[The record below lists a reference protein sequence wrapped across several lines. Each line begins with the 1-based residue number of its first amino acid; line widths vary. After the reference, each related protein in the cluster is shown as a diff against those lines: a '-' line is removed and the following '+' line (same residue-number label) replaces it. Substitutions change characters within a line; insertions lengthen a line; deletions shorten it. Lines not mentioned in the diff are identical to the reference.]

1 MARGSIIKPCGPA
14 IRLLGLCRDL
24 ACILRG
30 LRYNRAAP
38 VLTVT
43 CEEQEN
49 LMSKDYFFT
58 SESVSEGHPDKVADQ
73 ISDAILDAIL
83 SQDPGAR
90 VAAETLV
97 TTGLVV
103 LAGEITTNA
112 QVNYA
117 KVARETVRSIGY
129 ADPHLRFDADGCSV
143 HICYGQQ
150 SANIAQGVDRA
161 SDDYLNQGAGDQGL
175 MFGYACDETPSLMPL
190 PIYLAHRLVERQAAL
205 RKTGQL
211 PWLRPDAKSQVTL
224 KYLDGKP
231 YAIDTVVLST
241 QHSPDYSAVDTQAKL
256 KEAVIEAIIKPVL
269 PPELIKGEVN
279 YLVNP
284 TGCFEIGGPH
294 GDAGLTGRK
303 IIVDTYGGAAPHGG
317 GAFSGKDP
325 SKVDR
330 SAAYAARY
338 VAKNIV
344 AAGLARKCLVQVS
357 YAIGVAKPTSI
368 MVETY
373 GTGTVSDA
381 HLTALVSTHFDLR
394 PKGIV
399 QMLNLLRPI
408 YRKTAAYGHFGRED
422 ADFSWEHTDKAE
434 ALRADA
440 SPKPAPKRPAATQK
454 TPADAAP
461 RKSAPRRKAP
471 ASKG

>member
-1 MARGSIIKPCGPA
+1 
-14 IRLLGLCRDL
+14 
-24 ACILRG
+24 
-30 LRYNRAAP
+30 
-38 VLTVT
+38 
-43 CEEQEN
+43 
-49 LMSKDYFFT
+49 MSDYLFT

-83 SQDPGAR
+83 TQDPAAR

-97 TTGLVV
+97 STGLVV
-103 LAGEITTNA
+103 LAGEITTHA
-112 QVNYA
+112 HVNYA
-117 KVARETVRSIGY
+117 KVAREAIRGIGY
-129 ADPHLRFDADGCSV
+129 ADPELRFDADGCSV
-143 HICYGQQ
+143 HVCYGQQ

-190 PIYLAHRLVERQAAL
+190 PIYLSHRLVERQAML
-205 RKTGQL
+205 RKDGRL

-224 KYLDGKP
+224 KYVDDKP
-231 YAIDTVVLST
+231 FSIDTVVLST
-241 QHSPDYSAVDTQAKL
+241 QHTPDMA
-256 KEAVIEAIIKPVL
+256 EAIEGGKRMKQSAIDAIIEDIIQPVL
-269 PPELIKGEVN
+269 PKELIKGDIK

-284 TGCFEIGGPH
+284 TGVFEIGGPH

-303 IIVDTYGGAAPHGG
+303 ITVDTYGGAAPHGG

-344 AAGLARKCLVQVS
+344 AAGLASKCLVQVS
-357 YAIGVAKPTSI
+357 YAIGVAQPTSI

-373 GTGTVSDA
+373 GTGKLSNER
-381 HLTALVSTHFDLR
+381 LTELVRAHFDLR

-399 QMLNLLRPI
+399 QMLDLLRPI
-408 YRKTAAYGHFGRED
+408 YQKTAAYGHFGRDEPE
-422 ADFSWEHTDKAE
+422 FTWESTNKAE
-434 ALRADA
+434 VLKADA
-440 SPKPAPKRPAATQK
+440 
-454 TPADAAP
+454 
-461 RKSAPRRKAP
+461 
-471 ASKG
+471 GL